1 VIAPLLAAWSRTHD
15 GQRICGLVSMD
26 LRQLR
31 YFVHVANLKSFS
43 HAAAHLN
50 VAQSALSRHMGLLES
65 ELGVRLLDRH
75 GRGAEPTAA
84 GKVLLK
90 RATRV
95 LRSVDETREA
105 VIHAGQ
111 GPAGQVSLAIPP
123 SVSSIFAAPLFK
135 ACERELPHVTLK
147 LSEGWTGDIMEWL
160 LIGHND
166 LGIIYSS
173 QVDDR
178 VCFKSIATEKLALV
192 GSSSDASLK
201 DQTSFTL
208 RDVSRMPLIVPPGP
222 HGLRKVIESAF
233 AEHDLTPQFA
243 YESQVWSVIKEI
255 IRSGLACSILALSEV
270 EPEIRRGHM
279 VSVPIIEPE
288 IKRTLGVALTSNNQ
302 PSPPVEA
309 IFEMLGRDG
318 PKWCAVQKR

>member
-1 VIAPLLAAWSRTHD
+1 
-15 GQRICGLVSMD
+15 MD

-50 VAQSALSRHMGLLES
+50 VAQSALSRHMRLLES

-84 GKVLLK
+84 GKVLLR

-95 LRSVDETREA
+95 LRSVEETREA

-123 SVSSIFAAPLFK
+123 SVSAIFAAPLID
-135 ACERELPHVTLK
+135 ACKRKLPHVTLK
-147 LSEGWTGDIMEWL
+147 LSEGWTGDILEWL

-178 VCFKSIATEKLALV
+178 VSFKPIITESLTLV
-192 GSSSDASLK
+192 GASADKALK
-201 DQTSFTL
+201 SRTSFSL
-208 RDVSRMPLIVPPGP
+208 HDVSTMPLIVPPEP

-233 AEHDLTPQFA
+233 AEHNLAPRFA
-243 YESQVWSVIKEI
+243 YESQVWSVIREI
-255 IRSGLACSILALSEV
+255 IRSGLAYSILASSEV
-270 EPEIRRGHM
+270 EPEIRRGQM
-279 VSVPIIEPE
+279 VSVPIIDPE
-288 IKRTLGVALTSNNQ
+288 LKRTLGVALNRDRE
-302 PSPPVEA
+302 PSPPVRA
-309 IFEMLGRDG
+309 VFEILCREG
-318 PKWCAVQKR
+318 PKWCAAEVR